1 MKILLYAALVL
12 IVVPL
17 QTTLFNHV
25 NILDV
30 RPDVGL
36 IAVCLIGFFGG
47 ELDGLVLGVILGW
60 SQDLLSAG
68 ELWVNVVSKGGA
80 GFLAGLAGRH
90 LAHITPTV
98 LLIGLAA
105 ISCVSSLAF
114 VYSMK
119 ISDWDAIWHAVYSKV
134 IIQGVFD
141 AAIGTAVYWLFMRR
155 SGIGDLMAEERY

>member
-1 MKILLYAALVL
+1 MKTLLYAALVL
-12 IVVPL
+12 VVVPL
-17 QTTLFNHV
+17 QTTLLSHV
-25 NILDV
+25 TVLDV

-36 IAVCLIGFFGG
+36 IAVCLVGFFGG
-47 ELDGLVLGVILGW
+47 ELDGLLLGVILGW

-90 LAHITPTV
+90 LAHITPAV

-119 ISDWDAIWHAVYSKV
+119 ISDWDVVWHAMYSKV
-134 IIQGVFD
+134 FIQATLD
-141 AAIGTAVYWLFMRR
+141 AAVGTAAYWLFMRR
-155 SGIGDLMAEERY
+155 SAADAMLAGDRY

>member
-1 MKILLYAALVL
+1 MKVLFYAALVL

-17 QTTLFNHV
+17 QTTLLHHV

-36 IAVCLIGFFGG
+36 IAVCLVGFFGG
-47 ELDGLVLGVILGW
+47 ELDGLILGVVLGW

-90 LAHITPTV
+90 FAYITPTV

-105 ISCVSSLAF
+105 ISCISSLAF
-114 VYSMK
+114 VYSMR
-119 ISDWDAIWHAVYSKV
+119 ISDWDVIWHVIYSKV
-134 IIQGVFD
+134 VIQGALD
-141 AAIGTAVYWLFMRR
+141 AAVGTAAYWLFMRR
-155 SGIGDLMAEERY
+155 SGIDDMMAEGRY

>member
-1 MKILLYAALVL
+1 MKILFYAALVL
-12 IVVPL
+12 VVVPL
-17 QTTLFNHV
+17 QATLLSHV
-25 NILDV
+25 TILDM

-36 IAVCLIGFFGG
+36 IAVCLVGFFGG
-47 ELDGLVLGVILGW
+47 ELDGLLLGIILGW

-68 ELWVNVVSKGGA
+68 EFWVNVVSKGGA

-119 ISDWDAIWHAVYSKV
+119 ISDWDMVWHAMYSKV
-134 IIQGVFD
+134 FIQATLD
-141 AAIGTAVYWLFMRR
+141 AAVGTAAYWLFMRR
-155 SGIGDLMAEERY
+155 SAAEAVLAGDRY

>member
-1 MKILLYAALVL
+1 MKVLLYAGLVL
-12 IVVPL
+12 IVVPF
-17 QTTLFNHV
+17 QTTVLHHINL
-25 NILDV
+25 LDV

-36 IAVCLIGFFGG
+36 IAVCLVGFFGG

-119 ISDWDAIWHAVYSKV
+119 ISDWDVIWHVIYSKV

-141 AAIGTAVYWLFMRR
+141 AAIGTAAYWLFLRR
-155 SGIGDLMAEERY
+155 SGIDEVMAERRY

>member
-1 MKILLYAALVL
+1 MKTLLYAALVL
-12 IVVPL
+12 VVVPL
-17 QTTLFNHV
+17 QTTLLSHV
-25 NILDV
+25 TVLDV

-36 IAVCLIGFFGG
+36 IAVCLVGFLGG
-47 ELDGLVLGVILGW
+47 ELDGLLLGVILGW

-68 ELWVNVVSKGGA
+68 DWVNVVSKGGA

-90 LAHITPTV
+90 LAHITPAV

-119 ISDWDAIWHAVYSKV
+119 ISDWDVVWHAMYSKV
-134 IIQGVFD
+134 FIQATLD
-141 AAIGTAVYWLFMRR
+141 AAVGTAAYWLFMRR
-155 SGIGDLMAEERY
+155 SAADAMLAGDRY